1 MQSFLFG
8 SIRSPKYSTQARISA
23 EWYQEKPKNVQIMKK
38 NYWVRGQE
46 QAGTGLSHLRFQFI
60 SFSLFNTFLMFQVIE
75 GNNSGERMTGKAS
88 WLLLLN
94 GRLQVSRENLLWM
107 SGTNQDEKVRLP
119 TLKLSFEFRD
129 HWKRCLSSPGR
140 RRKLLVPS

>member
-23 EWYQEKPKNVQIMKK
+23 EWYQEKPKNVQNMKK

-46 QAGTGLSHLRFQFI
+46 QAGTRLSHLRFQFI